1 MNNMTPLFRP
11 KNARLS
17 LLALSLLSAFGSVQA
32 QIAPP
37 VGGSVSVG
45 LGLVSGD
52 RQDRLLFD
60 QYNGLRPSRNV
71 FGIFGADY
79 YRRDDTKGTVVN
91 FQASDLLTDN
101 RELGLRWKKQGDWK
115 FSADY
120 SELVRRD
127 TLVPNTG
134 LIGAGTTTPTV
145 AVLPG
150 GPGTGSDLDLKVKRT
165 NLGFAFSKVI
175 SSALQLDASVQTEK
189 KEGSR
194 LWGIGFNCPSPIA
207 PGCRT
212 TTAAEL
218 GWAVLM
224 LPEPINANHSQAEA
238 RLSYA
243 SGRLHLSGG
252 YYGSFYRND
261 HGSLNPVVPDRLYNN
276 VLGTTLPLSP
286 GFQPILNQAVALPP
300 DNQAHHLDLTG
311 SYALTPTTLLNFKLG
326 YSRATQDQNFAAA
339 GFAAAPAGVSDLDG
353 KMTTSLAQVGFTSR
367 PLPKLS
373 LSGHLRY
380 EDRDDETPLALYNV
394 EGTSSYT
401 NRRLPY
407 RNVRGKLQ
415 AGYQISN
422 DYRGT
427 LGATYQS
434 IDRGAFTAS
443 SAVAGITALRQETEE
458 AGLKAELRRRMSE
471 NFSGAVSLES
481 SRRDGSNWLR
491 DNSGLGV
498 TEVTDAAAAGPA
510 FTNGIF
516 MPTLADRKR
525 DKLKLQADWQPSDAL
540 SLQFIAETGK
550 DRFTSPS
557 SYGLR
562 DASMNSVGVDL
573 TYAINDKWN
582 LNGYVSRGRQQ
593 LNLARP
599 EAAIMAFD
607 NTATTLGIGFT
618 GKPTGQLEVGGTLAF
633 INDKS
638 EYAQSL
644 DATAGLGSAALLA
657 ATGGL
662 PDIVFRQTT
671 LKFFGKYT
679 LDKQSAVRVE
689 VGHQRSTWNDWA
701 WNYSGTPFVYSD
713 GTIVNRQ
720 PKQNVSF
727 LGVSYI
733 YRWQ

>member
-1 MNNMTPLFRP
+1 MSPLFRP
-11 KNARLS
+11 KNARRT
-17 LLALSLLSAFGSVQA
+17 LLAMALLSAFGSVHA
-32 QIAPP
+32 QVAPA
-37 VGGSVSVG
+37 VESSVAAG
-45 LGLVSGD
+45 IGLVSGD
-52 RQDRLLFD
+52 RQDRLLLD
-60 QYNGLRPSRNV
+60 QYSGLRPSRNV
-71 FGIFGADY
+71 FGIFGAEY
-79 YRRDDTKGTVVN
+79 YRRDDTKGTVVD
-91 FQASDLLTDN
+91 FRASDLLTGN

-115 FSADY
+115 FSAEY
-120 SELVRRD
+120 RELVRRD
-127 TLVPNTG
+127 TLVPNSG
-134 LIGAGTTTPTV
+134 LTGAGSSDPVV
-145 AVLPG
+145 ALPAG
-150 GPGTGSDLDLKVKRT
+150 GPGTGDDIDLKVKRT
-165 NLGFAFSKVI
+165 SLGLGFSKII
-175 SSALQLDASVQTEK
+175 SSSLQLDASVQTEK

-194 LWGIGFNCPSPIA
+194 LWGVGFSCPSPNA

-218 GWAVLM
+218 GWAALM
-224 LPEPINANHSQAEA
+224 VPEPINANHSQAEA
-238 RLSYA
+238 RLSYS
-243 SGRLHLSGG
+243 SGKLNLSGG

-261 HGSLNPVVPDRLYNN
+261 YGSLNPVVPDRLFNN
-276 VLGTTLPLSP
+276 ILGTPLPLSP

-311 SYALTPTTLLNFKLG
+311 SYALAPTTLLNFKLG

-339 GFAAAPAGVSDLDG
+339 GFAAAPAGVSDLGG
-353 KMTTSLAQVGFTSR
+353 KMTTGLAQVGFTSR
-367 PLPKLS
+367 PMAKLS
-373 LSGHLRY
+373 LSGNLRY
-380 EDRDDETPLALYNV
+380 EDRDDDTPLALYNIA
-394 EGTSSYT
+394 GTDRYT

-415 AGYQISN
+415 AGYQFST

-427 LGATYQS
+427 LGASYES
-434 IDRGAFTAS
+434 IDRGVFTPS
-443 SAVAGITALRQETEE
+443 SATAGITALRQETEE

-491 DNSGLGV
+491 DSSGLGV
-498 TEVTDAAAAGPA
+498 SDVTDNAGPA

-525 DKLKLQADWQPSDAL
+525 DKLKLQADWQASEAL
-540 SLQFIAETGK
+540 TLQFIAEAGK
-550 DRFTSPS
+550 DRFSSPS

-562 DASMNSVGVDL
+562 DASMNSIGVDL
-573 TYAINDKWN
+573 SYAISDKWS

-593 LNLARP
+593 LNQARAD
-599 EAAIMAFD
+599 AAIMAFD
-607 NTATTLGIGFT
+607 NTATTFGLGFT
-618 GKPTGQLEVGGTLAF
+618 GKPTGKLEVGGMLSF

-638 EYAQSL
+638 EFAQSL
-644 DATAGLGSAALLA
+644 DATANLGDAALLA

-679 LDKQSAVRVE
+679 LDKQSAVRLE

-701 WNYSGTPFVYSD
+701 WSYNGTPFVYTD

-720 PKQNVSF
+720 PKQRVSF
-727 LGVSYI
+727 IGVSYI

>member
-1 MNNMTPLFRP
+1 MNSLFQP

-17 LLALSLLSAFGSVQA
+17 LLALALLSAFGSVQA

-37 VGGSVSVG
+37 VEGSVGVG

-60 QYNGLRPSRNV
+60 QYNGLRPGSNAY
-71 FGIFGADY
+71 GIFGAEY
-79 YRRDDTKGTVVN
+79 YRRDDAKGTAVD
-91 FQASDLLTDN
+91 FQVTDLLTGN

-120 SELVRRD
+120 RELVRRD
-127 TLVPNTG
+127 TQVPNTG
-134 LIGAGTTTPTV
+134 LIGAGTTNPLAV
-145 AVLPG
+145 VLPG
-150 GPGTGSDLDLKVKRT
+150 GPGTGSDLDLKIKRS
-165 NLGFAFSKVI
+165 NLGFAVSKVI

-212 TTAAEL
+212 TTGAEL

-243 SGRLHLSGG
+243 SGKLHLSGG

-261 HGSLNPVVPDRLYNN
+261 YGSLNPVVPDRLYNN
-276 VLGTTLPLSP
+276 VLGTTLPLST

-339 GFAAAPAGVSDLDG
+339 GFAAAPAGVSDLGG
-353 KMTTSLAQVGFTSR
+353 KMTTGLAQVGFTAR

-373 LSGHLRY
+373 VSGNLRY
-380 EDRDDETPLALYNV
+380 EDRDDDTPLALYNV
-394 EGTSSYT
+394 EDTSRYT
-401 NRRLPY
+401 NRQLPY

-415 AGYQISN
+415 AGYQFSS

-427 LGATYQS
+427 LAATYQS
-434 IDRGAFTAS
+434 IDRGAFTSS

-458 AGLKAELRRRMSE
+458 AGLRAELRRRMSQDV
-471 NFSGAVSLES
+471 SGAVSVES

-491 DNSGLGV
+491 DNSGVGV
-498 TEVTDAAAAGPA
+498 TEVTTDANAVGPA
-510 FTNGIF
+510 FTTGIF

-525 DKLKLQADWQPSDAL
+525 DKIKLQADWQPSEAL
-540 SLQFIAETGK
+540 SLQFMAEAGK
-550 DRFTSPS
+550 DRFSSPS

-562 DASMNSVGVDL
+562 DASMNSVGMDL
-573 TYAINDKWN
+573 TYAVNDKWN

-593 LNLARP
+593 LNQARP
-599 EAAIMAFD
+599 EAAVIAFD
-607 NTATTLGIGFT
+607 NTATTFGVGFT
-618 GKPTGQLEVGGTLAF
+618 GKPMGQLEVGGTLAF
-633 INDKS
+633 MNDRS
-638 EYAQSL
+638 EFAQTL
-644 DATAGLGSAALLA
+644 DTNAGLGSAALLA

-671 LKFFGKYT
+671 LKLFGKYT

-701 WNYSGTPFVYSD
+701 WNFNGTPFVYSD
-713 GTIVNRQ
+713 ATIVNRQ
-720 PKQNVSF
+720 PKQRVSF
-727 LGVSYI
+727 IGVSYI

>member
-1 MNNMTPLFRP
+1 MKNTTSLLRP
-11 KNARLS
+11 GNARLS
-17 LLALSLLSAFGSVQA
+17 VLALALLSAFGSVGA

-37 VGGSVSVG
+37 VEGSVSVG

-60 QYNGLRPSRNV
+60 QYNGLRPSQNV
-71 FGIFGADY
+71 FGIFGAEY
-79 YRRDDTKGTVVN
+79 YRRDDEKGTVVD
-91 FQASDLLTDN
+91 FQASDLLIGN

-120 SELVRRD
+120 RELVRRD

-134 LIGAGTTTPTV
+134 LIGTGTTNPV
-145 AVLPG
+145 VVVPPG
-150 GPGTGSDLDLKVKRT
+150 GPGTGHDVDLKVKRS

-175 SSALQLDASVQTEK
+175 SSALQLDASIQTEK

-194 LWGIGFNCPSPIA
+194 LWGIGIACPSTVA
-207 PGCRT
+207 PGCRPS
-212 TTAAEL
+212 TAAEI
-218 GWAVLM
+218 GSAVLM

-243 SGRLHLSGG
+243 SAGLHLSGG
-252 YYGSFYRND
+252 YYGSFYRNEY
-261 HGSLNPVVPDRLYNN
+261 GSLNPVVPDRLYNV
-276 VLGTTLPLSP
+276 VLGTSLPLSA
-286 GFQPILNQAVALPP
+286 GLHPILNQAVALPP

-326 YSRATQDQNFAAA
+326 YARATQDQNFAAA
-339 GFAAAPAGVSDLDG
+339 GFAAPPGVSDLGG

-367 PLPKLS
+367 PLQKLS

-380 EDRDDETPLALYNV
+380 EDRDDDTPLALYNL
-394 EGTSSYT
+394 EGTSRYT
-401 NRRLPY
+401 NRQLPY

-415 AGYQISN
+415 AGYQISP

-427 LGATYQS
+427 LAATYQS
-434 IDRGAFTAS
+434 IDRGVLTPS

-471 NFSGAVSLES
+471 NVSGAVSLES

-498 TEVTDAAAAGPA
+498 TEVTDPAAEGPA
-510 FTNGIF
+510 FTRGIF

-525 DKLKLQADWQPSDAL
+525 DKLKLQADWQPSEAL
-540 SLQFIAETGK
+540 ALQFIAEAGK
-550 DRFTSPS
+550 DRFSSPS

-562 DASMNSVGVDL
+562 EASMNSLGVDL
-573 TYAINDKWN
+573 TYTLNEKWN

-607 NTATTLGIGFT
+607 NTATTLGIGVT
-618 GKPTGQLEVGGTLAF
+618 GRPVGNLEVGGTLAF
-633 INDKS
+633 MNDRS
-638 EYAQSL
+638 EFAQTL
-644 DATAGLGSAALLA
+644 DPGAGLGSAALLA

-671 LKFFGKYT
+671 LKLFGRYT

-701 WNYSGTPFVYSD
+701 WNYAGTPFVYTD

-720 PKQNVSF
+720 PKQKVSF
-727 LGVSYI
+727 IGVSYI

>member
-1 MNNMTPLFRP
+1 MSPIFRP
-11 KNARLS
+11 KNARRT
-17 LLALSLLSAFGSVQA
+17 LLAMALLSAFGSAQA
-32 QIAPP
+32 QVAPA
-37 VGGSVSVG
+37 VESSVAAG
-45 LGLVSGD
+45 IGLVSGD
-52 RQDRLLFD
+52 RQDRLLLD
-60 QYNGLRPSRNV
+60 QYSGLRPSRNV
-71 FGIFGADY
+71 FGIFGAEY
-79 YRRDDTKGTVVN
+79 YRRDDAKGTVVD
-91 FQASDLLTDN
+91 FRASDLLTGN

-115 FSADY
+115 FSAEY
-120 SELVRRD
+120 RELVRRD
-127 TLVPNTG
+127 TLVPNSG
-134 LIGAGTTTPTV
+134 LTGAGSSDPVV
-145 AVLPG
+145 ALPAG
-150 GPGTGSDLDLKVKRT
+150 GLGTGDDIDLKVKRT
-165 NLGFAFSKVI
+165 NLGLGFSKVI
-175 SSALQLDASVQTEK
+175 SSSLQLDASVQTEK
-189 KEGSR
+189 KEGAR
-194 LWGIGFNCPSPIA
+194 LWGIGFSCPSPNA

-218 GWAVLM
+218 GWAALM
-224 LPEPINANHSQAEA
+224 VPEPINANHSQAEA
-238 RLSYA
+238 RLSYS
-243 SGRLHLSGG
+243 SGKLNLSGG

-261 HGSLNPVVPDRLYNN
+261 YGSLNPVVPDRLFNN
-276 VLGTTLPLSP
+276 VLGTPLPLSP

-311 SYALTPTTLLNFKLG
+311 SYALVPTTLLNFKLG

-339 GFAAAPAGVSDLDG
+339 GFAAAPAGVSDLGG

-367 PLPKLS
+367 PMAKLS
-373 LSGHLRY
+373 LSGNLRY
-380 EDRDDETPLALYNV
+380 EDRDDETPLALYNIA
-394 EGTSSYT
+394 GTDRYT

-415 AGYQISN
+415 AGYQFST

-427 LGATYQS
+427 LGASYES
-434 IDRGAFTAS
+434 IDRGVFTPS
-443 SAVAGITALRQETEE
+443 SATAGITALRQETEE

-491 DNSGLGV
+491 DSSGLGV
-498 TEVTDAAAAGPA
+498 SDVTDNAGPA

-525 DKLKLQADWQPSDAL
+525 DKLKLQADWQASEAL
-540 SLQFIAETGK
+540 TLQFIAEAGK
-550 DRFTSPS
+550 DRFSSPS

-562 DASMNSVGVDL
+562 DASMNSIGVDL
-573 TYAINDKWN
+573 SYAISDKWS

-593 LNLARP
+593 LNQARAD
-599 EAAIMAFD
+599 AAIMAFD
-607 NTATTLGIGFT
+607 NTATTFGLGFT
-618 GKPTGQLEVGGTLAF
+618 GKPTGKLEVGGMLSF

-638 EYAQSL
+638 EFAQSL
-644 DATAGLGSAALLA
+644 DATANLGDAALLA

-679 LDKQSAVRVE
+679 LDKQSAVRLE

-701 WNYSGTPFVYSD
+701 WSYNGTPFVYTD

-720 PKQNVSF
+720 PRQSVSF
-727 LGVSYI
+727 IGVSYI